1 MILPVTVYGNPV
13 LRKVAADITPELN
26 GLQDLIKNMFETMY
40 FAEGIGLAAPQV
52 GRPIRLFMMDLSPL
66 AEEFPEY
73 KDFKKVFINAQITER
88 SGSEVVDEEGCLS
101 LPGLRENVQRLDK
114 IRITYQ
120 DENFN
125 NYDEEYEGWAA
136 RVIQHEYD
144 HIDGKLF
151 IDYISPLRRRLLK
164 GKLLGISKG
173 KVDTKYR
180 IRT

>member
-13 LRKVAADITPELN
+13 LRKVAQDITPEYE
-26 GLQDLIKNMFETMY
+26 GLADLIKNMFDTMY

-52 GRPIRLFMMDLSPL
+52 GKPIRIFMMDLSPL

-73 KDFKKVFINAQITER
+73 QDFKKVFINAQILER
-88 SGSEVVDEEGCLS
+88 SGEPVSDEEGCLS
-101 LPGLRENVQRLDK
+101 LPGIREKVERPDK
-114 IRITYQ
+114 IRITYV
-120 DENFN
+120 DENFVK
-125 NYDEEYEGWAA
+125 YDEVYEGWAA

-164 GKLLGISKG
+164 GRLTAISKG
-173 KVDTKYR
+173 KVEAKYR

>member
-13 LRKVAADITPELN
+13 LRKVATDITPEYD

-52 GRPIRLFMMDLSPL
+52 GKPIRLFMMDLSPL
-66 AEEFPEY
+66 SDEFPEY
-73 KDFKKVFINAQITER
+73 ENFKKVFINAQIIER
-88 SGSEVVDEEGCLS
+88 EGDAVTDEEGCLS
-101 LPGLRENVQRLDK
+101 LPGLRENVARPNR
-114 IRITYQ
+114 IRIQYM
-120 DENFN
+120 DENFKE
-125 NYDEEYEGWAA
+125 YDEEYEGWAA

-164 GKLLGISKG
+164 GRLTAISKG